1 MFSLVL
7 GVWQELAAA
16 DLVSIVLKVAL
27 VLLGNGALFAW
38 GSAADADLDMAVEDP
53 EQTMLVEQ
61 LPVTP
66 HRMVLISLNLVFTTD
81 AWLLLWKLSSQVAL
95 ATMLVI
101 DGAVYVVA
109 WQLGRVALQRLTRG
123 A

>member
-7 GVWQELAAA
+7 GVWQELAAT